1 MKQTG
6 KTNLFWPHEW
16 SYMVNTCSWI
26 EKNASVCEFH
36 LENGNLKKLSKK
48 FLEKAKTSSF
58 SLKLF
63 VVTGNRVFVPKNSV
77 ICKERQLKIWI
88 DQICKICASSLNE
101 LMTIAK
107 KVGHH
112 LK

>member
-1 MKQTG
+1 
-6 KTNLFWPHEW
+6 
-16 SYMVNTCSWI
+16 MVEN
-26 EKNASVCEFH
+26 NASVCKFH
-36 LENGNLKKLSKK
+36 LEYCNLKTLSKK
-48 FLEKAKTSSF
+48 FLEKVKTSSF
-58 SLKLF
+58 SLELL

-77 ICKERQLKIWI
+77 ICKKRPLKIWI
-88 DQICKICASSLNE
+88 DQICKICVSSLNE